1 MKSKF
6 NITENNIKNGKQAD
20 PANCAIAQAVKR
32 EMKKQGV
39 KIKNV
44 SVLPYDIR
52 MDIFNSKTN
61 KISHLSAVMPEHGA
75 NFIKKFDSG
84 EKVKPFVL
92 EVSFKKA

>member
-6 NITENNIKNGKQAD
+6 NITKNNIKNGKQAD
-20 PANCAIAQAVKR
+20 PADCAIAQAVKR
-32 EMKKQGV
+32 EMNKQGV

-52 MDIFNSKTN
+52 MDVFNSKTN
-61 KISHLSAVMPEHGA
+61 KVCHLSATMPEYGA

-84 EKVKPFVL
+84 EKVKPFEL
-92 EVSFKKA
+92 EVTFKKI